1 MTIHAIAHPWSSEG
15 NSQKLGLSYHVD
27 LRDSIHVGR
36 LGGKCLYPVNHNQ
49 PFLNLFVVL
58 RQGYFWVCTH
68 ECPRTGFVDQAGLE
82 LRDSPLPLLPGTK
95 GVCDLCQVR
104 GISI

>member
-1 MTIHAIAHPWSSEG
+1 
-15 NSQKLGLSYHVD
+15 
-27 LRDSIHVGR
+27 
-36 LGGKCLYPVNHNQ
+36 VNHNQ

-104 GISI
+104 GISIWSRLLLKSLCRPGLNLWESTCLCFLTAGMTSSSLQCTACL